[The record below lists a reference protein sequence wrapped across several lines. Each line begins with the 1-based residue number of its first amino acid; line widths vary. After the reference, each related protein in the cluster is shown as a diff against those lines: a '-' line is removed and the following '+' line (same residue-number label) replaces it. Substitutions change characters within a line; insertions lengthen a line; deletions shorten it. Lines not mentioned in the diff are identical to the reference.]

1 MTLIKIFCLM
11 GTSAFQKPRLYTQLF
26 LFWYSAPSQH
36 KQSLSMLLDFHDKL
50 RQAGIAISL
59 TEWLILMNGL
69 SKGVGTLDID
79 RFYTFARLALI
90 KNEALYDR
98 FDQVFSL
105 YWSGQTQAF
114 DELLDS
120 LKTPIPDQWLNAL
133 NNNSF
138 SEEQKAQIE
147 AMGGWDK
154 LMETLAKR
162 LDEQTEEHHGGSRWI
177 GTGGTSPF
185 GHSGYNPEGIRIGNS
200 TRRQGKAVKVWEKR
214 QYKDLDG
221 DKQLGTR
228 NFKMALRKLRRLA
241 RDGRPDSLDLD
252 TTIRATA
259 NNAGLLDI
267 HMRAERQNAIKIL
280 LLIDIGGSMDYHA
293 QVCETL
299 FSAARTEFKR
309 LDTYWFHNFIY
320 ERVWQNNARRH
331 TQVTST
337 TELMR
342 LYGSDHRLII
352 VGDATMSPYEIAV
365 PGGSVEHWNEEPG
378 AIWLKRLQNAFAHCV
393 WLNPESR
400 QWWDSTPSVR
410 LTRELMQNRMYPLSV
425 DGLQEAIVALKTPI
439 NVVRSNQHPS

>member
-1 MTLIKIFCLM
+1 
-11 GTSAFQKPRLYTQLF
+11 
-26 LFWYSAPSQH
+26 
-36 KQSLSMLLDFHDKL
+36 MLLDFHDKL
-50 RQAGIAISL
+50 RAAGIQVSL
-59 TEWLILMNGL
+59 TEWLLLMRGL
-69 SKGVGTLDID
+69 SLGIGTLDID

-105 YWSGQTQAF
+105 YWSGQTKAF
-114 DELLDS
+114 KELIESLRTPVPDDWLRSLD
-120 LKTPIPDQWLNAL
+120 KNAL
-133 NNNSF
+133 T
-138 SEEQKAQIE
+138 EQQKAQVE

-162 LDEQTEEHHGGSRWI
+162 LEEQTEEHHGGSRWI

-185 GHSGYNPEGIRIGNS
+185 GHGGYNPEGVRIGNGS
-200 TRRQGKAVKVWEKR
+200 KRQGKAVKVWEKR
-214 QYKDLDG
+214 QYRDLDG
-221 DKQLGTR
+221 DQQLGTR

-267 HMRAERQNAIKIL
+267 HMRAERKNAIKVL

-293 QVCETL
+293 HISNTL
-299 FSAARTEFKR
+299 FSAARSEFKR

-320 ERVWQNNARRH
+320 ERVWQYNARQH
-331 TQVTST
+331 SDIVST
-337 TELMR
+337 TELTR
-342 LYGSDHRLII
+342 RYGHDHRLVI

-378 AIWLKRLQNAFAHCV
+378 AIWLKRLQIAFPHCV
-393 WLNPESR
+393 WLNPEASD
-400 QWWDSTPSVR
+400 WWDSTPSVR
-410 LTRELMQNRMYPLSV
+410 MTRELMQNRMYTLSV
-425 DGLQEAIVALKTPI
+425 DGLQTAIDALKHPMH
-439 NVVRSNQHPS
+439 NVTTDKPAS

>member
-1 MTLIKIFCLM
+1 
-11 GTSAFQKPRLYTQLF
+11 
-26 LFWYSAPSQH
+26 
-36 KQSLSMLLDFHDKL
+36 MLLDFHDRL
-50 RQAGIAISL
+50 RAAGIAVSL
-59 TEWLILMNGL
+59 TEWLTLMRAMSMGL
-69 SKGVGTLDID
+69 GTLDID
-79 RFYTFARLALI
+79 RFYALARLTLI

-114 DELLDS
+114 DDLIES
-120 LKTPIPDQWLNAL
+120 LKTPIPDEWLRNLDKDAL
-133 NNNSF
+133 SD
-138 SEEQKAQIE
+138 EQKAQVE
-147 AMGGWDK
+147 SMGGWDK
-154 LMETLAKR
+154 LMKTLAKR
-162 LDEQTEEHHGGSRWI
+162 LEEQTGEHHGGNRWI

-185 GHSGYNPEGIRIGNS
+185 GHSGYNPEGVRIGNGGK
-200 TRRQGKAVKVWEKR
+200 RQGKAVKVWDKR
-214 QYKDLDG
+214 QYRDLDG

-267 HMRAERQNAIKIL
+267 HMRAERKNAIKVL

-320 ERVWQNNARRH
+320 ERVWQDNARRH
-331 TQVTST
+331 TQTTPT
-337 TELMR
+337 TELIR
-342 LYGSDHRLII
+342 RYGRDHRLII
-352 VGDATMSPYEIAV
+352 IGDATMSPYEIAI

-378 AIWLKRLQNAFAHCV
+378 ALWLKRLQQAFPHCV
-393 WLNPESR
+393 WLNPEAR
-400 QWWDSTPSVR
+400 EWWDTTPSVR
-410 LTRELMQNRMYPLSV
+410 MTHELMQKRMYPLSV
-425 DGLQEAIVALKTPI
+425 DGLQEAIDALKVPMSGI
-439 NVVRSNQHPS
+439 AMKDQDS

>member
-1 MTLIKIFCLM
+1 
-11 GTSAFQKPRLYTQLF
+11 
-26 LFWYSAPSQH
+26 
-36 KQSLSMLLDFHDKL
+36 MLLDFHDKL
-50 RQAGIAISL
+50 RAAGISVSL
-59 TEWLILMNGL
+59 TEWLMLMRGL
-69 SKGVGTLDID
+69 SRGLGTLDID
-79 RFYTFARLALI
+79 RFYAFARLTLI

-105 YWSGQTQAF
+105 YWTGQTKAF
-114 DELLDS
+114 DELISSLQTPVPDEWLRSLD
-120 LKTPIPDQWLNAL
+120 KDAL
-133 NNNSF
+133 SD
-138 SEEQKAQIE
+138 EQKAQVE

-162 LDEQTEEHHGGSRWI
+162 LEEQTEEHHGGSRWI

-185 GHSGYNPEGIRIGNS
+185 GHSGYNPEGIRIGNGGK
-200 TRRQGKAVKVWEKR
+200 RQGRAVKVWDKR

-267 HMRAERQNAIKIL
+267 HMRAERKNAIKVL

-309 LDTYWFHNFIY
+309 LDTYWFHNFVY
-320 ERVWQNNARRH
+320 EKLWQNNARRH
-331 TQVTST
+331 TQT
-337 TELMR
+337 TPTPELMR
-342 LYGSDHRLII
+342 RYGRDHRLII
-352 VGDATMSPYEIAV
+352 IGDATMSPYEIAV

-378 AIWLKRLQNAFAHCV
+378 ALWLKRLQLAFPHCV

-400 QWWDSTPSVR
+400 QWWETTPSVR
-410 LTRELMQNRMYPLSV
+410 MTRELMQNRMYPLSV
-425 DGLQEAIVALKTPI
+425 DGLQEAIDALKVPMNSI
-439 NVVRSNQHPS
+439 AMSDQDS

>member
-1 MTLIKIFCLM
+1 
-11 GTSAFQKPRLYTQLF
+11 
-26 LFWYSAPSQH
+26 
-36 KQSLSMLLDFHDKL
+36 MLLDFHDKL
-50 RQAGIAISL
+50 RAAGIPVSL
-59 TEWLILMNGL
+59 TEWLTLMRGMSMGL
-69 SKGVGTLDID
+69 GTLDID
-79 RFYTFARLALI
+79 RFYSLARLTLI

-114 DELLDS
+114 DELIDS
-120 LKTPIPDQWLNAL
+120 LKNPIPEDWLRSIDKDAL
-133 NNNSF
+133 TD
-138 SEEQKAQIE
+138 EQKAQVK
-147 AMGGWDK
+147 ALGGWDK

-162 LDEQTEEHHGGSRWI
+162 LEDQTEEHHGGSRWI

-185 GHSGYNPEGIRIGNS
+185 GHSGFNPEGIRIGNGPK
-200 TRRQGKAVKVWEKR
+200 RQGKAVKVWERR
-214 QYKDLDG
+214 QFRDLDG

-267 HMRAERQNAIKIL
+267 HMRAERQNAIKVL

-299 FSAARTEFKR
+299 FSAARSEFKR

-320 ERVWQNNARRH
+320 EKVWQDNARRH
-331 TQVTST
+331 TQT
-337 TELMR
+337 TPTPELLR
-342 LYGSDHRLII
+342 RYGRDHRLII
-352 VGDATMSPYEIAV
+352 IGDATMSPYEIAV

-378 AIWLKRLQNAFAHCV
+378 ALWLKRLQLAFPHCV
-393 WLNPESR
+393 WLNPEAR
-400 QWWDSTPSVR
+400 EWWDTTPSVR
-410 LTRELMQNRMYPLSV
+410 MTNELMQKRMYPLSV
-425 DGLQEAIVALKTPI
+425 DGLQEAIDALKVPMSGVATDDQ
-439 NVVRSNQHPS
+439 NS

>member
-1 MTLIKIFCLM
+1 
-11 GTSAFQKPRLYTQLF
+11 
-26 LFWYSAPSQH
+26 
-36 KQSLSMLLDFHDKL
+36 MLLDFHDKL
-50 RQAGIAISL
+50 RAAGIPVSL
-59 TEWLILMNGL
+59 TEWLLLMRGL
-69 SKGVGTLDID
+69 SLGIGTLDID
-79 RFYTFARLALI
+79 RFYAFARLALI

-120 LKTPIPDQWLNAL
+120 LKAPIPEDWLRSLDKDAL
-133 NNNSF
+133 
-138 SEEQKAQIE
+138 SEEQKAQVE

-154 LMETLAKR
+154 LMETLAER
-162 LDEQTEEHHGGSRWI
+162 LKEQTEEHHGGSRWI

-185 GHSGYNPEGIRIGNS
+185 GHSGYNPEGIRIGDGPK
-200 TRRQGKAVKVWEKR
+200 RQGKAVKVWEKR
-214 QYKDLDG
+214 QFRDLDG

-267 HMRAERQNAIKIL
+267 HMRAERQNAIKVL

-309 LDTYWFHNFIY
+309 LDTFWFHNFMY
-320 ERVWQNNARRH
+320 ERVWQSNARRH
-331 TQVTST
+331 TQT
-337 TELMR
+337 TPTVELLR
-342 LYGSDHRLII
+342 RFGHDHRLII

-378 AIWLKRLQNAFAHCV
+378 ALWLKRLQVAFPHCV
-393 WLNPESR
+393 WLNPEAR
-400 QWWDSTPSVR
+400 EWWDSTPSVR
-410 LTRELMQNRMYPLSV
+410 MTRELMHNRMYPLSL
-425 DGLQEAIVALKTPI
+425 DGLQEAIDALKVPLSGI
-439 NVVRSNQHPS
+439 SSNPDYS